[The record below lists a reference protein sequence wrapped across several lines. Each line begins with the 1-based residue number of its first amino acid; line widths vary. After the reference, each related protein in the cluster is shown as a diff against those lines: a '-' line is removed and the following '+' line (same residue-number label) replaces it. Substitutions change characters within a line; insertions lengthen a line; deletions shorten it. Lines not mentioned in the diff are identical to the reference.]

1 MRRIYDPAMA
11 DELPWWA
18 STVIYQ
24 VYPRSFADSNGDG
37 IGDLPGIT
45 AHLDHLVDLGVE
57 TLWVSPFFASP
68 QHDVG
73 YDVSDYRDVAP
84 EYGTL
89 DDAQQLI
96 DEAHGQGLKVMFDL
110 VLNHTSEEHPWFV
123 ESRSSRDN
131 PKADWYV
138 WADGYRDRNGKPK
151 PPNNWRSE
159 LQLPKAWQWGEERQ
173 QWYLATF
180 LWFQPDLNWRNPEL
194 RAEMFD
200 MVRMW
205 LGRGVDGF
213 RLDIFGSIMH
223 DEALRDNDPRPA
235 FINGMP
241 RLQTPNRTM
250 NTDENFG
257 VAADLRAVCDE
268 FEGDDRVLIGEV
280 FGPPDVLRR
289 YIRDRGRAGLHL
301 VFLFEFLS
309 SAYSAKKYRALIEHF
324 EEEFP
329 APLVP
334 TYVVENHDR
343 ARSLSRV
350 GGDLAKARVLA
361 TLLCTLRGVPVLYMG
376 QEIGMENTYI
386 PLDAANDPIPS
397 VVAKRLPEWVNKRL
411 PERLNRDEVRTP
423 MQWTG
428 EPGAGFTTPGTATWL
443 PIHENHTT
451 RNVATERDDPASLLN
466 WYRQLLA
473 LRKATPTL
481 QTGALDLATDV
492 ADQAIRYERTL
503 DGTTISVI
511 ANLGRS
517 PITVPVSNAVLGTR
531 TATALLVSDTRI
543 TLAGHLVD
551 LPANTAAVIELR

>member
-1 MRRIYDPAMA
+1 MA
-11 DELPWWA
+11 EAPPWWT

-37 IGDLPGIT
+37 IGDLAGVT
-45 AHLDHLVDLGVE
+45 AHLDHLVDLGVD
-57 TLWVSPFFASP
+57 TVWLSPFFDSP

-73 YDVSDYRDVAP
+73 YDVRDYRDVAP

-89 DDAQQLI
+89 DDAQELI
-96 DEAHGQGLKVMFDL
+96 DQAHDKGLKVMFDL

-123 ESRSSRDN
+123 ESRRSRDN

-138 WADGYRDRNGKPK
+138 WADGYRDRRGRPK

-159 LQLPKAWQWGEERQ
+159 LQLPKAWQWCEERQ

-223 DEALRDNDPRPA
+223 DEALRDNDPKPA
-235 FINGMP
+235 WINGMP
-241 RLQTPNRTM
+241 RVQTPTRTM

-268 FEGDDRVLIGEV
+268 FDGDDRVLIGEV
-280 FGPPDVLRR
+280 FGPPSVLRR
-289 YIRDRGRAGLHL
+289 YIEDKGRPGLHL

-309 SAYSAKKYRALIEHF
+309 SPYSARRYRHLIERF
-324 EEEFP
+324 EREFP

-343 ARSLSRV
+343 TRSLSRL

-361 TLLCTLRGVPVLYMG
+361 TLLCTLRGVPTLYQG

-386 PLDAANDPIPS
+386 PLAEANDPIPS
-397 VVAKRLPEWVNKRL
+397 VVAKRLPEWLNQKL

-428 EPGAGFTTPGTATWL
+428 EPGAGFTDAGTTPWL
-443 PIHENHTT
+443 PIHPGH
-451 RNVATERDDPASLLN
+451 RRVNVAAQQDDPASLLN
-466 WYRQLLA
+466 WYKALLA
-473 LRKATPTL
+473 LRRLTPAL
-481 QTGALDLATDV
+481 QHGELALASDV
-492 ADQAIRYERTL
+492 PADVIRYERTL
-503 DGTTISVI
+503 GGATVSVV
-511 ANLGRS
+511 ANLGDR
-517 PITVPVSNAVLGTR
+517 PVSVPLTNAVLGGR
-531 TATALLVSDTRI
+531 SVAVLLASDPAAAVS
-543 TLAGHLVD
+543 GHLAE
-551 LPANTAAVIELR
+551 LPANSAVVASIG

>member
-1 MRRIYDPAMA
+1 MPD
-11 DELPWWA
+11 DLPWWA

-37 IGDLPGIT
+37 IGDLPGIIG
-45 AHLDHLVDLGVE
+45 HLDHLVDLGVE
-57 TLWVSPFFASP
+57 TLWVSPFFDSP

-73 YDVSDYRDVAP
+73 YDVRNFRDVAP

-89 DDAQQLI
+89 DDAQALI
-96 DEAHGQGLKVMFDL
+96 DEAHGKGLKVMFDL
-110 VLNHTSEEHPWFV
+110 VLNHTSEDHPWFV

-138 WADGYRDRNGKPK
+138 WADGYRGRGGQPK

-159 LQLPKAWQWGEERQ
+159 LQLPRAWQWSEERE

-200 MVRMW
+200 MIRMW

-223 DEALRDNDPRPA
+223 DEALRDNDPKPT
-235 FINGMP
+235 FMNGMP
-241 RLQTPNRTM
+241 RLQTPSRTV
-250 NTDENFG
+250 NTDENFA
-257 VAADLRAVCDE
+257 VAGDLRAVCDE

-280 FGPPDVLRR
+280 FGPPSTLRR
-289 YIRDRGRAGLHL
+289 YIEDQSHPGLHL

-309 SAYSAKKYRALIEHF
+309 APYSAKRYRTLIEGF
-324 EEEFP
+324 EHEFP

-343 ARSLSRV
+343 ARSLSRM
-350 GGDLAKARVLA
+350 GGDLARARVMA
-361 TLLCTLRGVPVLYMG
+361 ALLCTLRGVPTLYMG

-386 PLDAANDPIPS
+386 PLADANDPIPS
-397 VVAKRLPEWVNKRL
+397 VVARRLPEWLNKKL

-423 MQWTG
+423 MQWTA
-428 EPGAGFTTPGTATWL
+428 EPGAGFTDPGVPPWL
-443 PIHENHTT
+443 PIHENHRT
-451 RNVATERDDPASLLN
+451 RNVATERDDPGSLLN
-466 WYRQLLA
+466 WYRDLLA
-473 LRKATPTL
+473 LRKATPAL
-481 QTGALDLATDV
+481 QVGSLDLATDV
-492 ADQAIRYERTL
+492 PDDAIRFERTL
-503 DGTTISVI
+503 DGTTVAVV
-511 ANLGRS
+511 ANLGDRS
-517 PITVPVSNAVLGTR
+517 LVVPATNAVLGGR
-531 TATALLVSDTRI
+531 TAAALLVSDPGVTI
-543 TLAGHLVD
+543 ADHLVD
-551 LPANTAAVIELR
+551 LPPNTAAVISIT